1 MRLNFRIETIIMVV
15 RRSCVILLFLF
26 AVYTMSSV
34 QAAPSEPP
42 CGEIDRILCTL
53 DLHPNI
59 FVRNNHPGPFPDPMH
74 IDLQLLR
81 NERMKCC
88 GES

>member
-1 MRLNFRIETIIMVV
+1 MVV

-42 CGEIDRILCTL
+42 CGEIDRILCSL
-53 DLHPNI
+53 PPNFNFGYI
-59 FVRNNHPGPFPDPMH
+59 RPIDNMHLGPFPYPRDQ
-74 IDLQLLR
+74 QLGR
-81 NERMKCC
+81 NQRMNCC
-88 GES
+88 GQR

>member
-42 CGEIDRILCTL
+42 CGEIDRILCL
-53 DLHPNI
+53 VSPDAHI
-59 FVRNNHPGPFPDPMH
+59 SPGPIPDPM
-74 IDLQLLR
+74 DLLLHR
-81 NERMKCC
+81 NQWRNCC
-88 GES
+88 EQS